1 MALYESDVFPGWANS
16 LFVGALVSK
25 DVRRLS
31 LQNGKVVDEE
41 ILFSELAS
49 RIRDI
54 RSGPD
59 GLLYIITDG
68 AAGKVVR
75 VSPQ

>member
-1 MALYESDVFPGWANS
+1 MA
-16 LFVGALVSK
+16 
-25 DVRRLS
+25 
-31 LQNGKVVDEE
+31 KVVEEE
-41 ILFSELAS
+41 ILFSELSS

-59 GLLYIITDG
+59 GFLYIITDG

>member
-1 MALYESDVFPGWANS
+1 MCSPAGQTVYLWALW
-16 LFVGALVSK
+16 SK

-41 ILFSELAS
+41 VLFSELTS

-59 GLLYIITDG
+59 SFLIITDG
-68 AAGKVVR
+68 SDGKVVR